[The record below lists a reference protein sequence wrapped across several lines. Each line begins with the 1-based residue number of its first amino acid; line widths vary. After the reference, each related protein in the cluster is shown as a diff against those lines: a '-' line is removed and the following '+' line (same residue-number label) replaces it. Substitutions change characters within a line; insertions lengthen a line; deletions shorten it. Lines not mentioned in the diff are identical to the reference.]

1 MTEAGR
7 KRAEQRKETDRQ
19 KAQELKR
26 MRERL
31 IKIIDDKNVSDTEAL
46 TAISLLWSIS
56 EKTRYY

>member
-7 KRAEQRKETDRQ
+7 KRAEQRKAKDRQ
-19 KAQELKR
+19 KAQELTLL
-26 MRERL
+26 RERL
-31 IKIIDDKNVSDTEAL
+31 IRIIDDKNVSDTEAL